1 MVNNHPDCDLQV
13 RALEPAQG
21 EAVYDPHLLPT
32 VNDPLVCELQVRSPE
47 AAQGKTVQTSP
58 QPTTVRGQILVGET
72 AGPPGTLTEPKIKPQ
87 ENLYVLDG
95 GVPGKDSGAET
106 WGSNSNN
113 MYRDYWYLESEEEDG
128 SSPESDSDL
137 DDYADDTDL
146 NVSLD
151 SEDGPDPDGSEAD
164 IKTILN
170 MYNPTML
177 FAGRVTSRTNQQAAT
192 GSPPSTQTQQPL
204 HLMQPLPPQQ
214 LAQLRRGSGAR
225 VGQYLPRLMLGMILL
240 IGVAGSTAGG

>member
-1 MVNNHPDCDLQV
+1 MGLVASGGRTQLPPESAPTNLTSMVNNHRDCDLQV

-58 QPTTVRGQILVGET
+58 QPTTVHGQIFVGET

-113 MYRDYWYLESEEEDG
+113 MYR
-128 SSPESDSDL
+128 
-137 DDYADDTDL
+137 
-146 NVSLD
+146 
-151 SEDGPDPDGSEAD
+151 
-164 IKTILN
+164 
-170 MYNPTML
+170 
-177 FAGRVTSRTNQQAAT
+177 
-192 GSPPSTQTQQPL
+192 
-204 HLMQPLPPQQ
+204 
-214 LAQLRRGSGAR
+214 
-225 VGQYLPRLMLGMILL
+225 
-240 IGVAGSTAGG
+240 

>member
-1 MVNNHPDCDLQV
+1 M
-13 RALEPAQG
+13 
-21 EAVYDPHLLPT
+21 YDPHLLPT

-128 SSPESDSDL
+128 SSPGSDSDL
-137 DDYADDTDL
+137 DNYADDTDL

-151 SEDGPDPDGSEAD
+151 SEDGTDPDGSEAD

-170 MYNPTML
+170 RHNPTML
-177 FAGRVTSRTNQQAAT
+177 FAGRVTGRTDQLAAT
-192 GSPPSTQTQQPL
+192 GPPPSTQPQPPHHTQQPR
-204 HLMQPLPPQQ
+204 PPPQP
-214 LAQLRRGSGAR
+214 AQPRRGGGAQI
-225 VGQYLPRLMLGMILL
+225 GQ
-240 IGVAGSTAGG
+240 